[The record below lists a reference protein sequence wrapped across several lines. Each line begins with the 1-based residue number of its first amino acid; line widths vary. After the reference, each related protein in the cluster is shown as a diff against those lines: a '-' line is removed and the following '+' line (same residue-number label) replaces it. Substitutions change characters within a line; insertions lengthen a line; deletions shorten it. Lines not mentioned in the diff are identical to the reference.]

1 MNLKQH
7 LYDLKNQ
14 KQQAVDKAKGFV
26 EAGEL
31 EHEDYKSAKALITS
45 LNEQISA
52 TEALIAEDAGD
63 AGVEKAFVPA
73 DPSESTSYEKA
84 VKSFASAARNGFR
97 VEKAAGDFMQEGV
110 DPDGGYTVPD
120 DIVTNIIKLR
130 EAEESLLGEV
140 TVKPVKT
147 RRGRRTYKKR
157 SQHKGFSTV
166 AEAAK
171 FGKTATPQYAT
182 MEYDIEKR
190 GGYLPVTN
198 ELLEDSDANIAAE
211 AETWLAGEARVTANN
226 EIIAVVKEKEEKD
239 LVDLDGILGAWMRLG
254 VALRS
259 VSKIITNTDGMIWL
273 GTLKDAN
280 ERYLL
285 TPNPTNPAQM
295 QLCIGPHIIPVKE
308 YDNATIPSDG
318 TKIPMIVGSL
328 KEGVVYW
335 DRRQF
340 SIKVSDVAAVGELNA
355 FEQDLTIW
363 RGSLRDDC
371 TLRDS
376 DAFINGYIDT
386 AAAG

>member
-31 EHEDYKSAKALITS
+31 ESEDYKSTKALIAN
-45 LNEQISA
+45 LNNQISE
-52 TEALIAEDAGD
+52 TEALIAEDVAGEPI
-63 AGVEKAFVPA
+63 EKVFTPGAPA
-73 DPSESTSYEKA
+73 EPTAYEKA
-84 VKSFASAARNGFR
+84 VKSFAAAARSGFK
-97 VEKAAGDFMQEGV
+97 VDKAAGDFMQEGV

-130 EAEESLLGEV
+130 ESEESLLDEV

-157 SQHKGFSTV
+157 SQHKGFTTV

-211 AETWLAGEARVTANN
+211 AENWLAGEARVTANN
-226 EIIAVVKEKEEKD
+226 EIVAVVNGKDATD

-254 VALRS
+254 VALRGIG
-259 VSKIITNTDGMIWL
+259 KIITNTDGMIWL

-285 TPNPTNPAQM
+285 TPNPSNPAQM
-295 QLCIGPHIIPVKE
+295 QLCIGPHIIPIKE
-308 YDNATIPSDG
+308 YDNATIPTNG

-335 DRRQF
+335 DRRHF
-340 SIKVSDVAAVGELNA
+340 SLKVSDTASVGELNA

-371 TLRDS
+371 TLRDA